1 MPSVPSSTDNGS
13 LAQICP
19 HAAKMMLLSGEGKAS
34 AEAVLNGGAKTKV
47 PPLLSADGDLK
58 MGENGHRT
66 SNGHTNG
73 ESNGL
78 AQVHK
83 DLDAE
88 QENDE
93 EATMERKW
101 IRPDLPSRCTWRLGG
116 PNTGSPHT
124 HTERTKPPS
133 ILPNILRR
141 IGDTPLVR
149 INKISKT
156 FGLKCELL
164 AKCEFFNAG
173 GSVKDRISLRMV
185 EDAERD
191 GILKPG
197 DTIIEPTS
205 GNTGIG
211 LALAAAVKGYRCIIV
226 MPEKMSMEKVDV
238 LRALG
243 AEIVRTPTAAR
254 FDSPES
260 HVGVAWR
267 LKNEIPNAHI
277 LDQYRNPSNP
287 LAHYDTTAEE
297 IIEQCGGQ
305 VDMLVAG
312 AGTGGTITGIA
323 RKLKEKCPSV
333 RIIGVDPEGSILA
346 EPEELNVT
354 DKTQYEV
361 EGIGYDFIPTVLDR
375 SVIDDWCK
383 SNDEES
389 FAMARMLIR
398 DEGLLCG
405 GSSGTAM
412 SVAVKVAKELKEG
425 QRCVVI
431 LPDSIRNYMSKF
443 LSDKWMC
450 EKGFLKP
457 EDLMIKKPWWWN
469 LTLQVLNLSAPLTVL
484 PTVTCQKTIKIL
496 KEKAFDQAP
505 VVDETGVILGMV
517 TLGNMLSSVLAG
529 KIRPSDPVSKVLYKQ
544 FKQVRLTDNLGKLS
558 RILETDHFALV
569 VHEQIQY
576 MTDGS
581 PVLKQMVFGV
591 VTAIDLLNYVATR
604 ERRERTLSE
613 CSLPDD
619 Q

>member
-1 MPSVPSSTDNGS
+1 MPSVPSSAES
-13 LAQICP
+13 LESGQSCP
-19 HAAKMMLLSGEGKAS
+19 YAAKATNGDPGISGEGS
-34 AEAVLNGGAKTKV
+34 AVLNGKAGVKFSVNGTGHMTETKGHHGKNV
-47 PPLLSADGDLK
+47 MMEHL
-58 MGENGHRT
+58 ENG
-66 SNGHTNG
+66 S
-73 ESNGL
+73 EVS
-78 AQVHK
+78 
-83 DLDAE
+83 
-88 QENDE
+88 
-93 EATMERKW
+93 MERKW
-101 IRPDLPSRCTWRLGG
+101 IRPDLPSRCTWKLDES
-116 PNTGSPHT
+116 NTESPHSHQQRKKT
-124 HTERTKPPS
+124 PN
-133 ILPNILRR
+133 ILPNILSK
-141 IGDTPLVR
+141 IGETPMVR
-149 INKISKT
+149 MNKIPKA
-156 FGLKCELL
+156 FGLKCEIL

-173 GSVKDRISLRMV
+173 GSVKDRISLRMI
-185 EDAERD
+185 EDAEKD

-297 IIEQCGGQ
+297 ILAQCDGKI
-305 VDMLVAG
+305 V
-312 AGTGGTITGIA
+312 
-323 RKLKEKCPSV
+323 
-333 RIIGVDPEGSILA
+333 GVDPEGSILA
-346 EPEELNVT
+346 EPEELNKT

-375 SVIDDWCK
+375 SVVDSWYK
-383 SNDEES
+383 SNDEDS
-389 FAMARMLIR
+389 FAMSRMLIR

-412 SVAVKVAKELKEG
+412 SAAVNMARELKEG

-443 LSDKWMC
+443 LSDKWMF
-450 EKGFLKP
+450 EKGFLSQ
-457 EDLMIKKPWWWN
+457 EDLIINKPWWWN
-469 LTLQVLNLSAPLTVL
+469 LTLQELRLSAPLTVL
-484 PTVTCQKTIKIL
+484 PLVSIKKTIQIL

-505 VVDETGVILGMV
+505 VVDEAGQILGMV

-529 KIRPSDPVSKVLYKQ
+529 KVKPSDPISKVLYKQ

-558 RILETDHFALV
+558 RILEMDHFALV

-576 MTDGS
+576 LSDGS
-581 PVLKQMVFGV
+581 PKLRQMVFGV
-591 VTAIDLLNYVATR
+591 VTAIDLLNYVTMR

-613 CSLPDD
+613 CSTSED